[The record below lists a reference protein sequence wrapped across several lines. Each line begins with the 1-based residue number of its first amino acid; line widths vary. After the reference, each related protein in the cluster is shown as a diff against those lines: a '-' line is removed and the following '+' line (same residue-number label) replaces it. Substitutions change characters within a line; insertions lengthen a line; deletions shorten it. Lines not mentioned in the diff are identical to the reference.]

1 MLAGLINIELG
12 ASGTA
17 FKCRN
22 KKGGHHMKI
31 LLTVEFPPEPFNSLV
46 RSGKVGELIGR
57 ILETIKP
64 ETAYFTDQDGKR
76 GGIFVINVQ
85 TSSDVPAFAE
95 PFFLNF
101 QANCKFRI
109 LMSPEDLQKAGLDEL
124 GKKWA

>member
-1 MLAGLINIELG
+1 
-12 ASGTA
+12 
-17 FKCRN
+17 
-22 KKGGHHMKI
+22 MKM
-31 LLTVEFPPEPFNSLV
+31 LLTVEIPHEPFNSLV
-46 RSGKVGELIGR
+46 RSGKAGEILGR

-64 ETAYFTDQDGKR
+64 EVAYFTEQDGTR

-85 TSSDVPAFAE
+85 TPSDVPTFSE

-109 LMSPEDLQKAGLDEL
+109 LMSPEDLQKAGLEEL